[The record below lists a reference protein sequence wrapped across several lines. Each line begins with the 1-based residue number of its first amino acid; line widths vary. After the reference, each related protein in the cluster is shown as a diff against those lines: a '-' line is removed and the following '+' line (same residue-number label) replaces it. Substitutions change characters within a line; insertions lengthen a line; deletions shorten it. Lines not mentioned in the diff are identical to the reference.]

1 MTKGYKI
8 MARLGMTVQDKLY
21 YVSEYYE
28 VTEEGGV
35 EYVVFGQENH
45 LPTELRYWPKRP
57 KWP

>member
-1 MTKGYKI
+1 
-8 MARLGMTVQDKLY
+8 MTVQDKLY